1 MDDNLNELKKKIA
14 KSDSEAIENT
24 DHLQKDTNVSI
35 PTEEAVKLAKEWVEE
50 NEK

>member
-1 MDDNLNELKKKIA
+1 MDANLNELKKKIA
-14 KSDSEAIENT
+14 KSDSEAIDSP

-35 PTEEAVKLAKEWVEE
+35 PTEEAVELAKEWVED